1 MRRGRI
7 NLNRFGCF
15 CNWFKVTL
23 LLFIALTAVCCSRER
38 ELVKS
43 RVPPEDALS
52 TFQIE
57 PGFKIEL
64 LAAEPLVSDPVDM
77 EIDEYGRLYVLEM
90 HGYPLDK
97 SGTGQVKVLRD
108 SDADGRMDE
117 SVIFASNFTMPFG
130 IMRWK
135 KGLIVVD
142 APNVLYLEDTTGDD
156 KADIKK
162 VMLTGFAF
170 SNPQMNAGNPIY
182 GLDNWI
188 YLTSESGGT
197 YQVYKEEFG
206 DLGGDIYFPD
216 QAEGG
221 AKLPLKGSGRTV
233 RFLPDQ
239 HKLELTSGSTQFG
252 HAFDRWGRH
261 ILGNNSNHIYHEAIA
276 AQYLVRNP
284 DLPVSTAVQPLTDH
298 GSEVFPITKDPDRQL
313 LTNVGSFTSAC
324 GITGYSGGDFPTPF
338 NDNVYFVGESVS
350 NIVHADILKDNGASF
365 TASRVGADPKREFL
379 ASTDSWFR
387 PVNMYVGPD
396 GALYLLD
403 YYRQVIEH
411 PEWMSEEAIEAR
423 ALYNGKDMGRIY
435 RVTRTDA
442 SPAAWIKKLSLG
454 DASDNELVAELSSAN
469 SWWRQNAQRLLVD
482 RGDRQIVP
490 DLERMARQS
499 PSAMGRLHAL
509 WVLEGMG
516 ELKPG
521 LIESALKDSV
531 AGIRENA
538 IRLLELHLP
547 VQPHLAKSLLPLKKD
562 RDPKVRFQLLC
573 TLGFVDSPEAAQV
586 RNELLFRDIDD
597 KWVQIAALSASSS
610 QTASL
615 LNAVLGNFSTDIP
628 AYAELVQRLATM
640 RGQVGDAGEVHR
652 LMQKALLTDLEKPT
666 GWESA
671 LLKGLADG
679 LDRRTTRFL
688 ASDREQ
694 SLLIKTF
701 FNHPSLGLR
710 NASLQM
716 LKATGLQKGI
726 HANKAISQALSIAA
740 NTNLSDDKRTEA
752 IQFLTLDDPYRH
764 APLLKSLLV
773 AQQPQSVQLA
783 ALNVLNAVPG
793 QAVTDY
799 VLLQWPALTPDVRN
813 AAINTFLT
821 SSERVDALLD
831 AIDSGKIQKAS
842 ISFNQGVRL
851 MTQRDEKLR
860 KRARSLFASNDE
872 KTVNEKYQKAL
883 ALEGS
888 ASEGQETYKKN
899 CALCHQIRGA
909 EGAAFGPDLGTVQRW
924 QAESIMAHILAP
936 NLSIAAGY
944 ELWVVDLHS
953 GEAAQGI
960 ISSETP
966 SAITLRN
973 AGGVERTINRQDIRS
988 IKTLDISAMPTGLET
1003 SITQQQMADL
1013 LAFIRQYR

>member
-1 MRRGRI
+1 VSLKKLSLR
-7 NLNRFGCF
+7 C
-15 CNWFKVTL
+15 KAPL
-23 LLFIALTAVCCSRER
+23 LLFVVLTAVCCSRER

-43 RVPPEDALS
+43 PVPPEDALS

-97 SGTGQVKVLRD
+97 SGTGQVKVLTD
-108 SDADGRMDE
+108 TDGDGRMDE
-117 SVIFASNFTMPFG
+117 GVIFAGNFTMPFG

-142 APNVLYLEDTTGDD
+142 APNVLYLEDTTGDN

-197 YQVYKEEFG
+197 YQVYKKEFG
-206 DLGGDIYFPD
+206 DLGSDIYFPD
-216 QAEGG
+216 QADDG

-239 HKLELTSGSTQFG
+239 GKLELTSGSTQFG
-252 HAFDRWGRH
+252 HTFDTWGRH
-261 ILGNNSNHIYHEAIA
+261 LLGNNSNHIYHEAIA

-284 DLPVSTAVQPLTDH
+284 DLPVSTAVQTLSDH
-298 GSEVFPITKDPDRQL
+298 GSEVFSITKDPDRQL

-324 GITGYSGGDFPTPF
+324 GITGYSGGDFPAPF
-338 NDNVYFVGESVS
+338 NDNVYFTGESVS
-350 NIVHADILKDNGASF
+350 NIVHADILQDNGASF
-365 TASRVGADPKREFL
+365 TASRVGANPKREFL

-411 PEWMSEEAIEAR
+411 PEWMSEEAIAAG

-435 RVTRTDA
+435 RITRTDA
-442 SPAAWIKKLSLG
+442 SPATWTKRLTLG
-454 DASDNELVAELSSAN
+454 DAGDSELVAELSNAN
-469 SWWRQNAQRLLVD
+469 SWWRRNAQRLLVD

-490 DLERMARQS
+490 DLKRMAGQL

-509 WVLEGMG
+509 WTLEGMG
-516 ELKPG
+516 ELKPE

-538 IRLLELHLP
+538 IKLLELHLP
-547 VQPHLAKSLLPLKKD
+547 GQPGLAKSLLSLKED
-562 RDPKVRFQLLC
+562 PDPKVRFQLLC
-573 TLGFVDSPEAAQV
+573 TLGFIDSPEAAQV

-597 KWVQIAALSASSS
+597 KWVQVAALSASSS
-610 QTASL
+610 QAASL
-615 LNAVLGNFSTDIP
+615 LKAVLANFSSEIP

-640 RGQVGDAGEVHR
+640 TGQSGDAAEVHR
-652 LMQKALLTDLEKPT
+652 LMQKALQSDFEKAA

-679 LDRRTTRFL
+679 LDRRTAPFL
-688 ASDREQ
+688 ASAGEQ
-694 SLLIKTF
+694 SMLVKTF
-701 FNHPSLGLR
+701 FNHPSPALR
-710 NASLQM
+710 HASLDV

-726 HANKAISQALSIAA
+726 DAIKAISQAVAIAA
-740 NTNLSDDKRTEA
+740 NNNLSDERRTEA
-752 IQFLTLDDPYRH
+752 IHFLTLDDPHRH

-783 ALNVLNAVPG
+783 ALDVLNRIPG

-799 VLLQWPALTPDVRN
+799 VLLQWSALTPAVRN
-813 AAINTFLT
+813 ASINTFLT
-821 SSERVDALLD
+821 SNERVDALLD
-831 AIDSGKIQKAS
+831 AIDSGKIHRAS
-842 ISFNQGVRL
+842 ITFYQGVRL

-860 KRARSLFASNDE
+860 KRARSMFASNDE
-872 KTVNEKYQKAL
+872 KTVNEKYQGAL
-883 ALEGS
+883 TLEGS
-888 ASEGQETYKKN
+888 ASEGQATYKKN

-909 EGAAFGPDLGTVQRW
+909 EGVPFGPDLGTVQRW

-953 GEAAQGI
+953 GESAQGI

-973 AGGVERTINRQDIRS
+973 VGGVERTINRQDISS

-1003 SITQQQMADL
+1003 NINRQQMADL
-1013 LAFIRQYR
+1013 LAFLRQYQ